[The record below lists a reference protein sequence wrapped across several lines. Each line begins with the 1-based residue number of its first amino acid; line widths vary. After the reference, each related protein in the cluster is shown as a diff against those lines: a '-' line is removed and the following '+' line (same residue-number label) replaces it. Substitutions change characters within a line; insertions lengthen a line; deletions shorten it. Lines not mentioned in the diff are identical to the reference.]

1 MFDKII
7 ELLLQFS
14 NTFWM
19 LLCVLIFAMTGSFEG
34 MLISGVFAIVVFIME
49 VFSCIQRVKKN
60 KRRKERTHGN
70 QKVT

>member
-1 MFDKII
+1 MFDRII
-7 ELLLQFS
+7 GSLLQFS

-19 LLCVLIFAMTGSFEG
+19 LLCVLIFAMIGSFEG

>member
-1 MFDKII
+1 MFDKIV
-7 ELLLQFS
+7 ESMLQFS

-34 MLISGVFAIVVFIME
+34 MLISGVFAVVVLIME
-49 VFSCIQRVKKN
+49 LFSCIQRAKKN